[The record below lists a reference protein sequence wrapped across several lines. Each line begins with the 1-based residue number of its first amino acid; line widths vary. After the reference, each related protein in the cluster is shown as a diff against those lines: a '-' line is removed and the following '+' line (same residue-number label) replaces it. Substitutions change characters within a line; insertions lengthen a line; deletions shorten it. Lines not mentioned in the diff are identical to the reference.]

1 MARRFYLLDMWI
13 SVERFFSLFDGERES
28 LCRLESR
35 DVVFRDD
42 DGRVFGNVA
51 CSFGGTFLEDK
62 TTKAAK
68 INVLFIRQGFLY
80 GFHERFNSRQ
90 NDVLFD
96 SGLGRDFFYD
106 ICLSHDKNVCFLNYK
121 YQD

>member
-35 DVVFRDD
+35 DVVFGDD

-68 INVLFIRQGFLY
+68 INVLFMKDSTVAKTMFFSIP
-80 GFHERFNSRQ
+80 
-90 NDVLFD
+90 VLEEISFTI
-96 SGLGRDFFYD
+96 SALVMINKCMFF
-106 ICLSHDKNVCFLNYK
+106 
-121 YQD
+121 